1 MEVVS
6 DLLSG
11 DKLDL
16 LEGELDLLEGDDP
29 EDEDVIAAWA

>member
-11 DKLDL
+11 DELEL

-29 EDEDVIAAWA
+29 EEEDVMAAWA

>member
-1 MEVVS
+1 MEVMS
-6 DLLSG
+6 DLLCG

-29 EDEDVIAAWA
+29 EEEDVMAA